1 MRSEG
6 QKFVLD
12 GHVWKIAFC
21 LLGLIVFGRNQA
33 SVHGQA
39 NTSISNRSERV
50 SFMLGDP
57 SQGETLGLDGVL
69 YGVGSETRGYNRWDL
84 VLKNSDGSPI
94 AADLSLQLILE
105 IRSGDSSYS
114 VTVPV
119 EIKAGSP
126 ESRTSFFVPF
136 GEQSTQVGM
145 WGWAMNYRVRITR
158 DGYPLQGLSAEE
170 KNRPSKATNLGN
182 NLSNLPEHSL
192 LLLSDKTVQTRN
204 NGDWSQMV
212 TLNYRGTANTATY
225 NAEGFLAA
233 DWPVL
238 LASNEWLHPKFG
250 LAVVDRLPTNWLE
263 FSVRE
268 NIVVSMQDFASLNEA
283 QRNAILDYVLAGGS
297 FVVAGMTSKTGFDE
311 SLQAWLDKVAPKE
324 LQLAPIKK
332 EVGGTSGPFSAQTIQ
347 VGFGSIVLASTN
359 VSSYQGIIFGQPLAT
374 VASSSSRT
382 ISDRAASNVMEWY
395 IPRVGQPP
403 VIGFSVFICAFAL
416 FAGPILLWFAH
427 YRLQR
432 PVLLLIIFPPLALL
446 IAASILFYS
455 ILKDGFDTHAR
466 VRSVTWVNQATT
478 RGISHSRQ
486 TYFSGMPPRT
496 ISFSPRSEVWP
507 TVEVNSRRRN
517 ARSNTNIGLSWSDES
532 QAYTGFLSPRT
543 QCQWTVTTP
552 LDSLKTFDYVANPKS
567 PEPMALATGVDS
579 TTVGPIAPEASA
591 YGSGKT
597 TASSGQ
603 SNPLS
608 GKLTK
613 LQNIMQDDWI
623 FGIFCDRDST
633 LHRVGPTAAGKQA
646 VLSDIRSED
655 ALTELR
661 KLTRPLAFPPGY
673 PVSGTPSIGY
683 WMMNQDSVDYSSIFE
698 SSDTGMEK
706 KLTQW
711 LSGENF
717 LKPGGFLLLL
727 RSASYLDQ
735 PLRETVRE
743 SDSFHVLTGT
753 W

>member
-1 MRSEG
+1 MRFKG

-50 SFMLGDP
+50 SLMLGDP

-69 YGVGSETRGYNRWDL
+69 YGVGSEARGYNRWDL
-84 VLKNSDGSPI
+84 ILKNSDGSPI
-94 AADLSLQLILE
+94 ASDLSLQLILE
-105 IRSGDSSYS
+105 VRSGDSNYS

-119 EIKAGSP
+119 EIKAGAT
-126 ESRTSFFVPF
+126 ESRTSFLVPF
-136 GEQSTQVGM
+136 GEQSTQVGT
-145 WGWAMNYRVRITR
+145 WGWAMNYRVRIMR
-158 DGYPLQGLSAEE
+158 DGFTVQGLSAEE
-170 KNRPSKATNLGN
+170 KNRPSKAANFGN
-182 NLSNLPEHSL
+182 NLSNLSEHSL

-204 NGDWSQMV
+204 PGDWNESVSV
-212 TLNYRGTANTATY
+212 TALRNTVINYNF
-225 NAEGFLAA
+225 EQVLAS
-233 DWPVL
+233 DWAPL
-238 LASNEWLHPKFG
+238 LASNEWVHPKFG

-263 FSVRE
+263 FSTRQ
-268 NIVVSMQDFASLNEA
+268 NIFISMQDFALLNEA
-283 QRNAILDYVLAGGS
+283 QLDAILEYVLAGGS
-297 FVVAGMTSKTGFDE
+297 FVVAGMTFQSGFDE
-311 SLQAWLDKVAPKE
+311 SLKSWLDKVAPNE
-324 LQLAPIKK
+324 LQSESFQKQ
-332 EVGGTSGPFSAQTIQ
+332 VGGKIRPGVPPTIQ
-347 VGFGSIVLASTN
+347 VGFGSIELNSTDL
-359 VSSYQGIIFGQPLAT
+359 SFYQAMIFGQSI
-374 VASSSSRT
+374 VANSTSSYRPT
-382 ISDRAASNVMEWY
+382 ISRAANNVMEWY

-416 FAGPILLWFAH
+416 FAGPILLWLAH

-517 ARSNTNIGLSWSDES
+517 ARSNTNIGLTWSDEG
-532 QAYTGFLSPRT
+532 QTYTGFLSPRT

-552 LDSLKTFDYVANPKS
+552 LDSLKTFDYVAP
-567 PEPMALATGVDS
+567 PQ
-579 TTVGPIAPEASA
+579 
-591 YGSGKT
+591 SGT
-597 TASSGQ
+597 
-603 SNPLS
+603 
-608 GKLTK
+608 LTK

-646 VLSDIRSED
+646 ILSDIRSED

>member
-1 MRSEG
+1 MRIEA
-6 QKFVLD
+6 QRVVLE

-21 LLGLIVFGRNQA
+21 ILGLLTFGLNQA

-39 NTSISNRSERV
+39 NSSISNRSERV
-50 SFMLGDP
+50 SLMLGDP

-517 ARSNTNIGLSWSDES
+517 ARSNTNIGLTWSDEG
-532 QAYTGFLSPRT
+532 QTYTGFLSPRT

-552 LDSLKTFDYVANPKS
+552 LDSLKTFDYVAP
-567 PEPMALATGVDS
+567 PQ
-579 TTVGPIAPEASA
+579 
-591 YGSGKT
+591 SGT
-597 TASSGQ
+597 
-603 SNPLS
+603 
-608 GKLTK
+608 LTK

-646 VLSDIRSED
+646 ILSDIRSED

-673 PVSGTPSIGY
+673 PVSGTPSIGF
-683 WMMNQDSVDYSSIFE
+683 WMMNQYSVDYSSTIE